1 MSATPERL
9 ARLIAALDPEGS
21 GDIAEPIADAVRTVP
36 RHLFIP
42 NLGLVVEEEGS
53 PYLIDRDADP
63 VTWWDT
69 VYSPSIIVTQLDDGA
84 TGLDELRGHSTS
96 SASAPSTVADLLNH
110 LAPEPGHRV
119 LEIGT
124 GTGYTAA
131 LLSHLVGDQ
140 GEVTSIEVDAAV
152 AEQAAKN
159 LAASGAQPRLLVG
172 DGALGCTDGEPYD
185 RVHVTCGI
193 RTIPYAWVEQTRPG
207 GVIVLPWHPGYGT
220 SHALRLEVQDDGTA
234 IGRVVGYAGYMMMRS
249 QRPEPGENPPSG
261 QERRHYRTALDP
273 RALDRLGAGA
283 DLAIGA
289 LTGLRSNT
297 TEGADEDGQYVRMWV
312 YDPNDGG
319 RSWAV
324 ATWRPESVD
333 HGVQQV
339 GDRPVWDEVVQAYA
353 QWVSRGEPH
362 WRRFGVTVA
371 PEGQRVWLD
380 TPEQVLVST

>member
-1 MSATPERL
+1 MTATPERL
-9 ARLIAALDPEGS
+9 DRLIAALDPEEA
-21 GDIAEPIADAVRTVP
+21 GDISEPIKDAVRAVP

-42 NLGLVVEEEGS
+42 PVGLVVEEGE
-53 PYLIDRDADP
+53 PYLIDREADP
-63 VTWWDT
+63 RTWWDT
-69 VYSPSIIVTQLDDGA
+69 VYSRSIIVTQLDDGA
-84 TGLDELRGHSTS
+84 TALSELRGDSTS

-110 LAPEPGHRV
+110 LRPEPGHRV
-119 LEIGT
+119 LEVGT

-140 GEVTSIEVDAAV
+140 GEVTSIEVDPRV

-159 LAASGAQPRLLVG
+159 LAASGTHPRLVIG
-172 DGALGCTDGEPYD
+172 DGALGHPDREPYD

-193 RTIPYAWVEQTRPG
+193 RTIPYAWVKQTRPG

-234 IGRVVGYAGYMMMRS
+234 VGRVVGYAGYMMMRS
-249 QRPEPGENPPSG
+249 QRLRPGEDPPPG
-261 QERRHYRTALDP
+261 KQRRHYRTALDP

-289 LTGLRSNT
+289 LTGLRSHT
-297 TEGADEDGQYVRMWV
+297 TEGADEDGEYVRTWV
-312 YDPNDGG
+312 HDPDDV

-324 ATWRPESVD
+324 ATWRPGSVD

-353 QWVSRGEPH
+353 RWVSWGGPH
-362 WRRFGVTVA
+362 WRRYGLTVA
-371 PEGQRVWLD
+371 PDGQSVWLD
-380 TPEQVLVST
+380 TPERVLSST